1 MLDHVTKGSLFG
13 STVYGKG
20 EGEVE
25 IRYVGWRHCGANLYI
40 ITLRLS
46 VRPDVP
52 VFLKKYPA
60 DFSETLHE
68 SSVW

>member
-1 MLDHVTKGSLFG
+1 MLKTRLPLAHNSGRTAAA
-13 STVYGKG
+13 VYPPGG
-20 EGEVE
+20 VPVCDGL
-25 IRYVGWRHCGANLYI
+25 AASLYI